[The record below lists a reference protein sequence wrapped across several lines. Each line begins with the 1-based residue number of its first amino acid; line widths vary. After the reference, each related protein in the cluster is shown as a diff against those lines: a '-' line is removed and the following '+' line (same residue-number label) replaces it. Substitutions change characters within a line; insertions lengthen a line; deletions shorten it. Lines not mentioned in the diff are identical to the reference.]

1 MHVWVTPESERRSA
15 NWVRFAIRAWRSS
28 ILAVARLRIQG
39 AAYTAS
45 RLCTEP
51 LMY

>member
-1 MHVWVTPESERRSA
+1 MSGSPLKA
-15 NWVRFAIRAWRSS
+15 NVVQQIGFVLQYVRGGLLL
-28 ILAVARLRIQG
+28 LAVARLRIQG